1 MKILLILLAMF
12 AWIAVW
18 NLFDMETEMLTKAQK
33 RMIYI
38 SMLVVIIL
46 IVVVHPP
53 LLDRF

>member
-18 NLFDMETEMLTKAQK
+18 NLFDMETEMLTQAQK

>member
-18 NLFDMETEMLTKAQK
+18 NLFDMATEKFTKMQK
-33 RMIYI
+33 YLLYI
-38 SMLVVIIL
+38 SILVTITI